1 MRRVPVSGWGCR
13 MCWDGPPP
21 EVGTPGIWG
30 SPGAS
35 SSSELSAAVLSRSVL
50 LKPEFSS
57 EEESDHGLKE
67 LYQALSELIL
77 FILKAKNIQAY
88 SLVLQKFLLYGE
100 KFAASFQTAAAVA
113 GKAFL
118 LRRLC

>member
-1 MRRVPVSGWGCR
+1 M
-13 MCWDGPPP
+13 
-21 EVGTPGIWG
+21 
-30 SPGAS
+30 
-35 SSSELSAAVLSRSVL
+35 LSRSVL

-100 KFAASFQTAAAVA
+100 KFAALFQTAAAVA

-118 LRRLC
+118 LRRLCWEHCASSGRAEGGAWLRSFSEE